1 MTKNRILVVGST
13 NVDLV
18 TFMSRVPV
26 GGETVIGKNFQQHF
40 GGKGANQAVMAARC
54 GVPVSMITGVG
65 NDNFGDEML
74 KNLAVNE
81 INVDSVFRFE
91 GTSGVAHIW
100 VEDNGENRITI
111 IPGANFQLG
120 PDAVV
125 EEMKT
130 LKDVGYVLAQC
141 EVPLEV
147 VEAVFANAKKSG
159 ITTIFNPAP
168 FLPLPD
174 GLLDNTDWLIVNE
187 SEFAQLHPK
196 SMEPNNDETIKS
208 LPRNGMTVIT
218 LGSAGAVLVQ
228 EDIIKRIPAPKKSPI
243 DTTGAGDCLIGAFA
257 AGLSMN
263 LAPEKALKLGIR
275 CASESVMR
283 AGAQTSYPSF
293 EEVQNFIRAL

>member
-1 MTKNRILVVGST
+1 MIKNRILVVGSA

-18 TFMSRVPV
+18 TFMKRVPV
-26 GGETVIGKNFQQHF
+26 GGETVIGKDFQQHF

-74 KNLAVNE
+74 KNLAVNK
-81 INVDSVFRFE
+81 INADSVFRFE

-111 IPGANFQLG
+111 IPGANFQLR

-125 EEMKT
+125 EEMKS
-130 LKDVGYVLAQC
+130 LKDVGYVVAQC

-147 VEAVFANAKKSG
+147 VEAVFAEAKKSG

-174 GLLDNTDWLIVNE
+174 GLLDNTDWLIVKN
-187 SEFAQLHPK
+187 Q
-196 SMEPNNDETIKS
+196 
-208 LPRNGMTVIT
+208 
-218 LGSAGAVLVQ
+218 
-228 EDIIKRIPAPKKSPI
+228 
-243 DTTGAGDCLIGAFA
+243 
-257 AGLSMN
+257 N
-263 LAPEKALKLGIR
+263 LLNY
-275 CASESVMR
+275 
-283 AGAQTSYPSF
+283 T
-293 EEVQNFIRAL
+293 QNL